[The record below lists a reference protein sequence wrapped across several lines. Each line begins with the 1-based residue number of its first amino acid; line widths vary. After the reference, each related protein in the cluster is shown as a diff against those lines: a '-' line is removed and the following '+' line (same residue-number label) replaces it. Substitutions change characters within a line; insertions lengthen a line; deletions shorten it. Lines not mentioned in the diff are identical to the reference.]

1 MATPFPWPYD
11 ARYPAG
17 FPVRQEER
25 INRLERDLAV
35 LEGIVENVV
44 KTMAAEHQAMREN
57 RHEDR
62 VALKELG
69 DKMEKS
75 VTELAK
81 EIKSLA
87 KKETANDGALSFGRW
102 IVGTA
107 LTLGA
112 LIIAYQAGKNNEPH
126 YIYGAPTVPAQ
137 PRAVK

>member
-1 MATPFPWPYD
+1 MVASLKPYD
-11 ARYPAG
+11 APDPAG
-17 FPVRQEER
+17 QSVRQEER
-25 INRLERDLAV
+25 ISRLERDLAV

-62 VALKELG
+62 ATLKELG

-87 KKETANDGALSFGRW
+87 QKDTANDGALSFGKWVTR
-102 IVGTA
+102 TA

-112 LIIAYQAGKNNEPH
+112 LIIAYQAGKNNELH
-126 YIYGAPTVPAQ
+126 YMYGQPMQPTQ
-137 PRAVK
+137 PRGVK